1 MLRHRLLYVFV
12 LTIAGTLCFPQELL
26 IYDGRPLEELGIK
39 AGGWGSGSIG
49 QVKERVFRGSF
60 SLKLTSLNYYEGGR
74 LEFSRPIDLSPFLN
88 NPYAFLQFRVSL
100 GTYALPTFPG
110 AFGGPGA
117 PGAFGGMPGAG
128 GPGFGGMPGMGGA
141 PGMFAPTGQV
151 LPLRGLRI
159 VLFCEDGLLVS
170 EGFPLS
176 FQIRMGEA
184 WFVVAIPFN
193 TFKGKGNGKV
203 TQMLI
208 CTNSPQ
214 IVYIGEIKATID
226 RTPIKLNLPYTAL
239 SARVNIPVQFFASAE
254 GGLSTLRF
262 SWDFDKSDGI
272 QEEAIGN
279 PVVHTFTKEGK
290 YIVTVTVSDEAGV
303 KKPVQGEISVEVYR

>member
-1 MLRHRLLYVFV
+1 MLRYRLLYVFV
-12 LTIAGTLCFPQELL
+12 LAIAGTLCFPQELL

-49 QVKERVFRGSF
+49 QVRERVFRGSF

-74 LEFSRPIDLSPFLN
+74 LEFPQPIDLSPFLN

-100 GTYALPTFPG
+100 GTYALFTFPG
-110 AFGGPGA
+110 TFGERGQGL
-117 PGAFGGMPGAG
+117 GGVP
-128 GPGFGGMPGMGGA
+128 MPGMGGA

-151 LPLRGLRI
+151 LPLRGLRV

-184 WFVVAIPFN
+184 WLSVGIPFN

-203 TQMLI
+203 TRMLI

-214 IVYIGEIKATID
+214 IIYIGEIKATID

-290 YIVTVTVSDEAGV
+290 YIVTVTVSDETGV
-303 KKPVQGEISVEVYR
+303 KNPVQREISVEVYR